1 MAQKKLN
8 RQAAAKSGAIPAGG
22 LSLILLLFLFVV
34 GVAFAGPRS
43 PRFFVKAQGGQ
54 HTLAIDAAGQVW
66 AWGGN
71 SAGQLGS
78 GSFRPEDKPVAVSG
92 LKKIV
97 AVAAGRRHSLA
108 LSADGRVWAWGAG
121 QFGQTGNGSSNH
133 FASQPLPGLVPL
145 PVTIKTIAAGD
156 HHTLA
161 RGVDGSVWA
170 WGANDLGQLGD
181 GGKVDSARPVK
192 VKLTELVEKIFAQG
206 GRSGAVALDGNIL
219 SWGGVQQGRGE
230 SLARKVSRE
239 VAWFRKDLPPA
250 KVEALPALPVLPA
263 APKATAS
270 VNVTTPPV
278 SAKVPLPAASLKVAP
293 LASVVPSSPVPA
305 SSPVI
310 PAPVSSAPPLAK
322 PVAGS
327 ASSLPA
333 SREPVRVR
341 GRVLMQRVGASH
353 GLAGVEIRAG
363 STDCAPTDN
372 EGWFECRLPAG
383 WSGSLRPSKTKYRF
397 VPSSLSL
404 DRVQADL
411 DSQQYFIAVY
421 EPF

>member
-1 MAQKKLN
+1 MTN
-8 RQAAAKSGAIPAGG
+8 RI
-22 LSLILLLFLFVV
+22 LTILILLLLLAADLV
-34 GVAFAGPRS
+34 FAVERQPYFS
-43 PRFFVKAQGGQ
+43 AKVQGGQ
-54 HTLAIDAAGQVW
+54 HTLAIDATGQVW
-66 AWGGN
+66 AWGDN
-71 SAGQLGS
+71 SAGQLGI
-78 GSFRPEDKPVAVSG
+78 GSFRPEDKPVAISG

-108 LSADGRVWAWGAG
+108 LGADGRVWAWGAG
-121 QFGQTGNGSSNH
+121 QFGQTGNGSLDP

-145 PVTIKTIAAGD
+145 PVAIQAIVAGD

-161 RGVDGSVWA
+161 RGADGSVWA

-181 GGKVDSARPVK
+181 GGKLDSARPVK
-192 VKLTELVEKIFAQG
+192 IKLTELVEKIFARG
-206 GRSGAVALDGNIL
+206 GRSGAMALGGNIL
-219 SWGGVQQGRGE
+219 SWGEGQQGRAE
-230 SLARKVSRE
+230 VLPKRVSRQ

-250 KVEALPALPVLPA
+250 PVEALSALSA
-263 APKATAS
+263 APAATAS
-270 VNVTTPPV
+270 VHVTTPPPV
-278 SAKVPLPAASLKVAP
+278 PAKVPPPAASLKAAP
-293 LASVVPSSPVPA
+293 LASVAPSSTVPA
-305 SSPVI
+305 PSPL
-310 PAPVSSAPPLAK
+310 PAPVSSAPPLVK

-333 SREPVRVR
+333 SREPVLVR
-341 GRVLMQRVGASH
+341 GRVLMQRVGASQ
-353 GLAGVEIRAG
+353 GLAGVEVRAG

-383 WSGSLRPSKTKYRF
+383 WSGSLRPSKSKYRF

-411 DSQQYFIAVY
+411 DSQQYFVAVY

>member
-8 RQAAAKSGAIPAGG
+8 RQAAAQSGAIPAGG

-181 GGKVDSARPVK
+181 GGKLDSARPVK
-192 VKLTELVEKIFAQG
+192 VKLKEPVEKIFAQG

-219 SWGGVQQGRGE
+219 SWGGAQQGRAE
-230 SLARKVSRE
+230 VLARKVSRE
-239 VAWFRKDLPPA
+239 AAWFRKDLPPA
-250 KVEALPALPVLPA
+250 KVEALPALPA
-263 APKATAS
+263 AAKATAA
-270 VNVTTPPV
+270 VNVPPPPV
-278 SAKVPLPAASLKVAP
+278 AAKVPLSVALLKVAP
-293 LASVVPSSPVPA
+293 LVNVVPAPSVPA
-305 SSPVI
+305 PLPAI
-310 PAPVSSAPPLAK
+310 PAPVSSAPPSAK
-322 PVAGS
+322 PVPVS
-327 ASSLPA
+327 VSSLPA
-333 SREPVRVR
+333 SREAVRVR
-341 GRVLMQRVGASH
+341 GRVLMQGVGASQ
-353 GLAGVEIRAG
+353 GLAGVEVKAG
-363 STDCAPTDN
+363 STDCAPTDS

-383 WSGSLRPSKTKYRF
+383 WSGSLRPSKSKYRF

-404 DRVQADL
+404 DRIQTDL

>member
-1 MAQKKLN
+1 M
-8 RQAAAKSGAIPAGG
+8 
-22 LSLILLLFLFVV
+22 SLILLLLLFVV

-43 PRFFVKAQGGQ
+43 PRFSVRVEGGQ

-66 AWGGN
+66 AWGSN

-108 LSADGRVWAWGAG
+108 LGTDGRVWAWGAG
-121 QFGQTGNGSSNH
+121 QFGQTGNGSSDH

-145 PVTIKTIAAGD
+145 PVAIQAIAAGD

-181 GGKVDSARPVK
+181 GGKLDSARPVK
-192 VKLTELVEKIFAQG
+192 VKLKEPVEKIFAQG

-219 SWGGVQQGRGE
+219 SWGGVQQGRAE
-230 SLARKVSRE
+230 VLARKVSRQA
-239 VAWFRKDLPPA
+239 AWFRKDLPPA
-250 KVEALPALPVLPA
+250 TVEALPALPA

-270 VNVTTPPV
+270 VNAPTPPV
-278 SAKVPLPAASLKVAP
+278 SAKVLLPTASLKAAAQASVAPALSVPAPLPAM
-293 LASVVPSSPVPA
+293 
-305 SSPVI
+305 
-310 PAPVSSAPPLAK
+310 PAPVTSVLPSAR
-322 PVAGS
+322 PVSGA

-341 GRVLMQRVGASH
+341 GRVFMQGVGLSQ
-353 GLAGVEIRAG
+353 GLAGVEVKAG
-363 STDCAPTDN
+363 NTDCAPTDN
-372 EGWFECRLPAG
+372 EGWFECRVSAG
-383 WSGSLRPSKTKYRF
+383 WSGTLRPRKAKYRF
-397 VPSSLSL
+397 APSSVSL
-404 DRVQADL
+404 DLVQADM
-411 DSQQYFIAVY
+411 DSQQYFTAVY